1 MAAVDPLTALFED
14 GGDGSGRAEPWE
26 PRPAPTPAQLAA
38 DAVGGAARTALS
50 VPFRAAAAATRP
62 AEALRATRDAAAAL
76 GEVLS
81 ARLVRAAPPSPLNV
95 PIGPHRRVAFA
106 DAPLA
111 DLRAVKDAFGGTVND
126 VVLAAVAGALRAWMH
141 HRGLRTAGMELQ
153 AGVPISVAPDDP
165 DDVAPGGRLIQV
177 VVPLPVGVSDPVERL
192 RLVRVATAGL
202 KRERHAL
209 GAEVLAGAEGFAP
222 PTVLARAA
230 RLAFATRAY
239 NVLVA
244 NVPGPQASLA
254 LLGRRMRR
262 VHPVPFLAGDRALA
276 VAATSYDGVVG
287 VGLIADFDA
296 LADVDV
302 VADALVAEVA
312 ELGRLARASRRAGRG
327 PARGGSRR

>member
-1 MAAVDPLTALFED
+1 M
-14 GGDGSGRAEPWE
+14 
-26 PRPAPTPAQLAA
+26 
-38 DAVGGAARTALS
+38 
-50 VPFRAAAAATRP
+50 
-62 AEALRATRDAAAAL
+62 
-76 GEVLS
+76 
-81 ARLVRAAPPSPLNV
+81 
-95 PIGPHRRVAFA
+95 
-106 DAPLA
+106 
-111 DLRAVKDAFGGTVND
+111 
-126 VVLAAVAGALRAWMH
+126 
-141 HRGLRTAGMELQ
+141 
-153 AGVPISVAPDDP
+153 
-165 DDVAPGGRLIQV
+165 
-177 VVPLPVGVSDPVERL
+177 
-192 RLVRVATAGL
+192 RVATAGL

-302 VADALVAEVA
+302 VADALGAEVA

>member
-1 MAAVDPLTALFED
+1 M
-14 GGDGSGRAEPWE
+14 
-26 PRPAPTPAQLAA
+26 
-38 DAVGGAARTALS
+38 
-50 VPFRAAAAATRP
+50 
-62 AEALRATRDAAAAL
+62 
-76 GEVLS
+76 
-81 ARLVRAAPPSPLNV
+81 
-95 PIGPHRRVAFA
+95 
-106 DAPLA
+106 
-111 DLRAVKDAFGGTVND
+111 
-126 VVLAAVAGALRAWMH
+126 LAAVAGALRAWMH

-244 NVPGPQASLA
+244 NVPGPQATLA

-302 VADALVAEVA
+302 VAEALGAAVG
-312 ELGRLARASRRAGRG
+312 ELAGLARASRRAGRG